1 MPQIILGY
9 RVTVKPNDT
18 TAESTFVSD
27 IIAAGAA
34 ATTVHYPTLYRAI
47 AISVAIKNQ
56 DGTNACTFSVN
67 GQPAISL
74 SAGADQNINGQNIV
88 SVQVTPGAAGTVDL
102 LAQVTPMYL
111 STEQQRFNRERG

>member
-18 TAESTFVSD
+18 TAESTFVAD
-27 IIAAGAA
+27 IVAAGAG
-34 ATTVHYPTLYRAI
+34 ATTVHYPTLYRSI
-47 AISVAIKNQ
+47 AISLAIKNQ
-56 DGTNACTFSVN
+56 DATNPCTFSVN
-67 GQPAISL
+67 GQPAITL

-88 SVQVTPGAAGTVDL
+88 SVQVTPGAAGTCDL

-111 STEQQRFNRERG
+111 STEQARFNRDRG

>member
-1 MPQIILGY
+1 MPQIIQGY

-27 IIAAGAA
+27 VIAAGAG
-34 ATTVHYPTLYRAI
+34 ATTIHYPTLYRSI

-56 DGTNACTFSVN
+56 DAANTCSFSVN
-67 GQPAISL
+67 GQPAVTL
-74 SAGADQNINGQNIV
+74 SAGSDQNINGQNIV

-111 STEQQRFNRERG
+111 STEQQRFNRESG

>member
-1 MPQIILGY
+1 VPQIIQGY

-27 IIAAGAA
+27 IVAGGAG

-47 AISVAIKNQ
+47 AISIAIKNQ
-56 DGTNACTFSVN
+56 DAANACTFSIN
-67 GQPAISL
+67 GQPAVTL
-74 SAGADQNINGQNIV
+74 SAGSDQNINGQNIV
-88 SVQVTPGAAGTVDL
+88 SVQVTPGAAGSTDI

-111 STEQQRFNRERG
+111 STEAARFRTDRG

>member
-1 MPQIILGY
+1 VPQIIQGY

-18 TAESTFVSD
+18 TAESTFVAD
-27 IIAAGAA
+27 IVAGGSGT
-34 ATTVHYPTLYRAI
+34 TTVHYPTLYRAI

-56 DGTNACTFSVN
+56 DAANTCTFSVN
-67 GQPAISL
+67 GQPTVTL

-88 SVQVTPGAAGTVDL
+88 SVQVTPGAAGSVDL

>member
-1 MPQIILGY
+1 VPQIIQGY

-27 IIAAGAA
+27 VIAAGAA
-34 ATTVHYPTLYRAI
+34 ATTIHYPTLYRAI

-67 GQPAISL
+67 GQPAVSL
-74 SAGADQNINGQNIV
+74 SAGSDQNINGQNIV

>member
-1 MPQIILGY
+1 MPQIIQGY

-27 IIAAGAA
+27 VIAAGAG
-34 ATTVHYPTLYRAI
+34 ATTIHYPTLYRSI

-56 DGTNACTFSVN
+56 DAANPCTFSIN

-74 SAGADQNINGQNIV
+74 SAGADQNIHGQNVV
-88 SVQVTPGAAGTVDL
+88 SVQVTPGAAGSTDL

-111 STEQQRFNRERG
+111 STEQARFNLSGG

>member
-1 MPQIILGY
+1 VPQIILGY

-27 IIAAGAA
+27 IVAAGAG
-34 ATTVHYPTLYRAI
+34 ATTIHYPTLYRAI

-67 GQPAISL
+67 GQPAVSL
-74 SAGADQNINGQNIV
+74 SAGSDQNINGQNIV

-111 STEQQRFNRERG
+111 STEAARFRTERG

>member
-1 MPQIILGY
+1 MPQIIQGY

-18 TAESTFVSD
+18 TAESTYVSD
-27 IIAAGAA
+27 VIAGGAG

-56 DGTNACTFSVN
+56 DAANTCTFSIN
-67 GQPAISL
+67 GQPAVTL
-74 SAGADQNINGQNIV
+74 SAGSDQNINGQNIV
-88 SVQVTPGAAGTVDL
+88 SVQVTPGAAGSTDI

-111 STEQQRFNRERG
+111 STEAARFRTDRG

>member
-27 IIAAGAA
+27 IVAAGAG

-56 DGTNACTFSVN
+56 DAANTCTFSVN
-67 GQPAISL
+67 GQPAVTL

-88 SVQVTPGAAGTVDL
+88 SVQVTPGAAGTTDL

-111 STEQQRFNRERG
+111 STEQQRFSRERG

>member
-27 IIAAGAA
+27 IIAAGAG
-34 ATTVHYPTLYRAI
+34 ATTIHYPTLYRAI
-47 AISVAIKNQ
+47 AISIAIKNQ
-56 DGTNACTFSVN
+56 DAANTCSFSVN
-67 GQPAISL
+67 GQPAVTL
-74 SAGADQNINGQNIV
+74 SAGSDQNINGQNIV
-88 SVQVTPGAAGTVDL
+88 SVQVTPGAAGTTDL

-111 STEQQRFNRERG
+111 STEAARFRTERG

>member
-1 MPQIILGY
+1 MPQIIQGY

-27 IIAAGAA
+27 VIAAGAG
-34 ATTVHYPTLYRAI
+34 ATTIHYPTLYRSI

-56 DGTNACTFSVN
+56 DAANACTFS
-67 GQPAISL
+67 
-74 SAGADQNINGQNIV
+74 INGQNVV

-111 STEQQRFNRERG
+111 STEQARFNRDRG

>member
-1 MPQIILGY
+1 VPQIILGY

-18 TAESTFVSD
+18 TAESTYVSD
-27 IIAAGAA
+27 VIAAGAA

-56 DGTNACTFSVN
+56 DGTNPCTFSVN
-67 GQPAISL
+67 GQPAVSL

-88 SVQVTPGAAGTVDL
+88 SVQVTPGAAGTTDI

-111 STEQQRFNRERG
+111 STEAARFRTERG

>member
-1 MPQIILGY
+1 VPQIILGY

-27 IIAAGAA
+27 IVAAGAG
-34 ATTVHYPTLYRAI
+34 ATTIHYPTLYRAI

-67 GQPAISL
+67 GQPAVSL
-74 SAGADQNINGQNIV
+74 SAGSDQNINGQNIV

>member
-1 MPQIILGY
+1 MPQVIQGY

-34 ATTVHYPTLYRAI
+34 ATTIHYPAQYRSI
-47 AISVAIKNQ
+47 AISIAIKNQ
-56 DGTNACTFSVN
+56 DAGNTSSFSVN
-67 GQPAISL
+67 GQPAITL
-74 SAGADQNINGQNIV
+74 GAGADQNINGQNIV
-88 SVQVTPGAAGTVDL
+88 SVQVTPGAAGTTDI

-111 STEQQRFNRERG
+111 STEQARFNLSRG

>member
-27 IIAAGAA
+27 VVAAGAG
-34 ATTVHYPTLYRAI
+34 ATTIHYPTLYRSI

-56 DGTNACTFSVN
+56 DAANPCTFSVN

-74 SAGADQNINGQNIV
+74 SAGADQNINGQNVV
-88 SVQVTPGAAGTVDL
+88 SVQVTPGAAGSTDL

-111 STEQQRFNRERG
+111 STEQARFNLAGG